1 VIVPGLASALSTL
14 TASLGMLVPVMVPV
28 PAPVAPEP
36 TSGYVVRV
44 AAGQNVDGVAAE
56 ARTAPTA
63 RFNDAV
69 LGFAAS
75 MTTVQADR
83 LRARPGVLSVEA
95 DATAP
100 AIDDGPDGP
109 PSDAGP
115 GMPPLDAS
123 PGAPSRNGR
132 ASTDPASNDPASND
146 PARKAPA
153 NNDPASTDPAGLP
166 SGPVMPPL
174 GEGPTGVPSNAGP
187 GTAAPGDGPTG
198 APGDAGAGTP
208 PIERRPAPPD
218 TYPAAADPGA
228 STPNPPSPPPPRQA
242 PLAPSPPGPMPPG
255 PRPAPPPAP
264 AAGLPHGQN
273 DGPALSYRQ
282 DNPVNWGLD
291 RIDQRGLPL
300 SRSYTFSATGAGV
313 NIYVLDTGIDTSHPD
328 FGGRAVFD
336 ANFVGGPTGDC
347 DGHGT
352 VVAGIAGSTTY
363 GVAKQATLHAVKVL
377 DCNGGGKLSNLLE
390 GVDWVTSHARK
401 PAVAVLSWRYAEAP
415 SATLTE
421 AVSRLANSGVFVST
435 SAGNT
440 GANSC
445 DRAPRDSP
453 YALVVAN
460 STRDDARASTSSTG
474 PCVSLYAPGNGIIAP
489 VPGGG
494 VKSYSGTSMSAP
506 FAAGVAALYKQ
517 RFGDISSAGLKNW
530 IIQQATPGVIQGGAF
545 QNTADRLL
553 FTAAL

>member
-1 VIVPGLASALSTL
+1 MIVPGLVSALSTL
-14 TASLGMLVPVMVPV
+14 TASLGILVPVMVPA
-28 PAPVAPEP
+28 PAAVAAEP
-36 TSGYVVRV
+36 TSGYVVRI

-95 DATAP
+95 DATAQ
-100 AIDDGPDGP
+100 AVDDGPDEP

-115 GMPPLDAS
+115 EMPPLDATPS
-123 PGAPSRNGR
+123 DPVGNDPASNGPAGNAPAGN
-132 ASTDPASNDPASND
+132 DPASNDPASN
-146 PARKAPA
+146 
-153 NNDPASTDPAGLP
+153 
-166 SGPVMPPL
+166 SGPGMPPL
-174 GEGPTGVPSNAGP
+174 GNSPAGPPSDAGP
-187 GTAAPGDGPTG
+187 GTPPPGDGPAG
-198 APGDAGAGTP
+198 APGDAGPGAP
-208 PIERRPAPPD
+208 PIQGSTSPGS
-218 TYPAAADPGA
+218 YPAAADPGA

-242 PLAPSPPGPMPPG
+242 PLAPSAP
-255 PRPAPPPAP
+255 PAPPPPP
-264 AAGLPHGQN
+264 AAGLPRGEN

-291 RIDQRGLPL
+291 RIDQRNMPL

-336 ANFVGGPTGDC
+336 ANFVGGPAGDC

-377 DCNGGGKLSNLLE
+377 DCDGGGKLSNLLE

-401 PAVAVLSWRYAEAP
+401 PAVAVLSWRYAQAP
-415 SATLTE
+415 SATLTA

-440 GANSC
+440 GGDSC

-453 YALVVAN
+453 YVLVVAN
-460 STRDDARASTSSTG
+460 STRNDERASTSSTG
-474 PCVSLYAPGNGIIAP
+474 PCVALYAPGNGIIAP

-517 RFGDISSAGLKNW
+517 RFGDISSAALKDW
-530 IIQQATPGVIQGGAF
+530 IIRQAMPGVIQGGTF

-553 FTAAL
+553 FTAGL

>member
-1 VIVPGLASALSTL
+1 VIVPGLVSALSTL
-14 TASLGMLVPVMVPV
+14 TASLGMLVPVMVPA
-28 PAPVAPEP
+28 PAAVAAAP

-109 PSDAGP
+109 STDPGP
-115 GMPPLDAS
+115 GMPPLDAT
-123 PGAPSRNGR
+123 PGDPTSGNP
-132 ASTDPASNDPASND
+132 ASGNPASSDPASSDPASS
-146 PARKAPA
+146 
-153 NNDPASTDPAGLP
+153 DPASSDPASGDP
-166 SGPVMPPL
+166 ASSDPASGGPV
-174 GEGPTGVPSNAGP
+174 EQ
-187 GTAAPGDGPTG
+187 
-198 APGDAGAGTP
+198 
-208 PIERRPAPPD
+208 RPAPPG
-218 TYPAAADPGA
+218 TYPAVAGPGA
-228 STPNPPSPPPPRQA
+228 ATPNPPSPPPPRQGPPVQA
-242 PLAPSPPGPMPPG
+242 PLAPSPPGPIPPG

-264 AAGLPHGQN
+264 ATGLPRGGN

-291 RIDQRGLPL
+291 RIDQRNLPL

-336 ANFVGGPTGDC
+336 VNFVGGPAGDC

-517 RFGDISSAGLKNW
+517 RFGDIPSAALKNW
-530 IIQQATPGVIQGGAF
+530 IIQQATPGVIQDGSF

>member
-1 VIVPGLASALSTL
+1 
-14 TASLGMLVPVMVPV
+14 
-28 PAPVAPEP
+28 
-36 TSGYVVRV
+36 
-44 AAGQNVDGVAAE
+44 
-56 ARTAPTA
+56 
-63 RFNDAV
+63 
-69 LGFAAS
+69 
-75 MTTVQADR
+75 
-83 LRARPGVLSVEA
+83 
-95 DATAP
+95 
-100 AIDDGPDGP
+100 
-109 PSDAGP
+109 
-115 GMPPLDAS
+115 
-123 PGAPSRNGR
+123 
-132 ASTDPASNDPASND
+132 
-146 PARKAPA
+146 
-153 NNDPASTDPAGLP
+153 
-166 SGPVMPPL
+166 
-174 GEGPTGVPSNAGP
+174 
-187 GTAAPGDGPTG
+187 
-198 APGDAGAGTP
+198 
-208 PIERRPAPPD
+208 
-218 TYPAAADPGA
+218 
-228 STPNPPSPPPPRQA
+228 
-242 PLAPSPPGPMPPG
+242 MPPG
-255 PRPAPPPAP
+255 PPPAPPPAP
-264 AAGLPHGQN
+264 AAGLSRGEN

-291 RIDQRGLPL
+291 RIDQRNLPL

-336 ANFVGGPTGDC
+336 ANFAGGPAGDC

-377 DCNGGGKLSNLLE
+377 DCDGGGKLSNLLE

-401 PAVAVLSWRYAEAP
+401 PAVAVLSWRYGQAP
-415 SATLTE
+415 SATLTA

-440 GANSC
+440 GSNSC

-460 STRDDARASTSSTG
+460 STRDDARSGTSSTG

-517 RFGDISSAGLKNW
+517 RFGDIPSAALKDW
-530 IIQQATPGVIQGGAF
+530 IIRQATPGVVQGGTF

-553 FTAAL
+553 FTAGL